1 VACMIPTTHSVYFF
15 ETHQHRHVVFSVRL
29 ELNICTP
36 CDRSEQWTRMI
47 SVAAWD
53 TAFFLFG
60 ATAPQGARASTFTRF
75 LDHTQRRTTV
85 SRTPL
90 DE

>member
-1 VACMIPTTHSVYFF
+1 MLSNDRTVSRLDDDDDGDDFD
-15 ETHQHRHVVFSVRL
+15 ETSFCFVCFWGDSPRWAIV
-29 ELNICTP
+29 
-36 CDRSEQWTRMI
+36 
-47 SVAAWD
+47 
-53 TAFFLFG
+53 
-60 ATAPQGARASTFTRF
+60 STFTRF